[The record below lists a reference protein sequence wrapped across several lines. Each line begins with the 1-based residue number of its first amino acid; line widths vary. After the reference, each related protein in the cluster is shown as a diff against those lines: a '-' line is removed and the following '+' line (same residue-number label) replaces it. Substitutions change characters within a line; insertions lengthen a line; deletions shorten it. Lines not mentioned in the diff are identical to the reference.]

1 MSFLSAKKSK
11 RIELLLNYAKNICCV
26 LSLELVYQFY
36 CSQEKY
42 NAISGGG
49 GVQPHFADTAKIVIL
64 WQLPSRAITYAEKAA
79 YSYTQKDWV
88 FGEKVIETDRDSL
101 ISYYI
106 INI

>member
-1 MSFLSAKKSK
+1 MLCVIF
-11 RIELLLNYAKNICCV
+11 RIILPVC
-26 LSLELVYQFY
+26 FY

-42 NAISGGG
+42 NAKSGGG
-49 GVQPHFADTAKIVIL
+49 VSNPIFANTAKIM

-79 YSYTQKDWV
+79 SRAITYAEKAAYTQKDWV